1 MALKMIALNRNKAGE
16 WVARKVIPADVREA
30 YKRHYGVKRE
40 ALFKAPAD
48 TSKAQAKAQ
57 CAEWIAEVETRI
69 ATLRAAEN
77 GEGQPLT
84 KLNAIALAGKWYLWF
99 TRQHEDNPGPAKH
112 WDDLTNYFLWEVLH
126 SHAPEEYHENPK
138 ADPHWEW
145 AKEPEVREAVRPVVA
160 ELGRTASFLMSEGIA
175 LTPKANA
182 LFVDAVS
189 DNLLLAF
196 ALLKQRAIGDYSPD
210 DTPHAFPA
218 YSESPQGQQSGLD
231 CWQLFKAFVA
241 ATSLAPSTVSRWRAV
256 FLKLQ
261 ADFPNVSASSV
272 TEDQARKW
280 IGGLVSPK
288 RSAETVSSVWIP
300 AVRRVFSWG
309 EKQKH
314 IRKNPFKDA
323 NVEKPKKQYV
333 RESEAFTPEE
343 ISAILSATLEYTSPK
358 SPFEAAKRWVM
369 WLCAYSGARAGEIT
383 QLRGV
388 DVAKRDD
395 FYVMTLTPEA
405 GTIKTGEARTVP
417 IHEHVIAQGFLSFVE
432 GRGKGSLFCNPP
444 RPRKDPIDPLKPPRT
459 PAQTARA
466 RLSAWVRELGVDD
479 PNVSPTHGWRHTF
492 KLLAERAGISE
503 KISDAITGHAPVNEA
518 RKYGRPTVQ
527 DMANALT
534 KFPRYQLNREAQE
547 KAAVE
552 KA

>member
-1 MALKMIALNRNKAGE
+1 MALKMVALNRNKAGE
-16 WVARKVIPADVREA
+16 WIARKVIPADVREA
-30 YKRHYGVKRE
+30 YKCHHGVKRE

-84 KLNAIALAGKWYLWF
+84 RLNAIALAGKWYIWF
-99 TRQHEDNPGPAKH
+99 TEQHETNLGSAKQ
-112 WDDLTNYFLWEVLH
+112 WDDLTNYFIWEVVYPH
-126 SHAPEEYHENPK
+126 VPEEYHENPK

-145 AKEPEVREAVRPVVA
+145 AKEPDVREAVRPVVA
-160 ELGRTASFLMSEGIA
+160 ELGRTASFLMSVGIA
-175 LTPKANA
+175 LTPEANA

-196 ALLKQRAIGDYSPD
+196 ALLKQHALGDYSPD
-210 DTPHAFPA
+210 ETPQAFPV
-218 YSESPQGQQSGLD
+218 YTEDTQGPQSGLD
-231 CWQLFKAFVA
+231 CWQLFEVFVA

-261 ADFPNVSASSV
+261 ADFPNVSAASIG
-272 TEDQARKW
+272 EDQARKW
-280 IGGLVSPK
+280 IGNLVGPK
-288 RSAETVSSVWIP
+288 RSAETVASVWIP

-309 EKQKH
+309 EREKH
-314 IRKNPFKDA
+314 VRKNPFAGAK
-323 NVEKPKKQYV
+323 VEKPKKQRL
-333 RESEAFTPEE
+333 RETEAFTPEE
-343 ISAILSATLEYTSPK
+343 ISTILSATLKYTSPK
-358 SPFEAAKRWVM
+358 STFEGAQRWVM
-369 WLCAYSGARAGEIT
+369 WLCAYSGARGGEIA

-395 FYVMTLTPEA
+395 FYIMTLTPEA
-405 GTIKTGEARTVP
+405 GTIKTDEARTVP
-417 IHEHVIAQGFLSFVE
+417 IHEHVIAQGFLRFVE
-432 GRGKGSLFCNPP
+432 AKGKGPLFCNPP
-444 RPRKDPIDPLKPPRT
+444 RPCKDPIDPLKPPRT

-503 KISDAITGHAPVNEA
+503 KISDAITGHAPANEA

-527 DMANALT
+527 DMAEALK
-534 KFPRYQLNREAQE
+534 KFPRYKLD
-547 KAAVE
+547 
-552 KA
+552 